1 MWGDLKLAVYDVRL
15 SAPIIALLGML
26 LAYHI
31 TIAPYRHNIVGGGN
45 TPMKDLNGIRPL
57 LDSSTLLSIQQIMLR
72 QENKLQLPVDLDT
85 GSFGGLRTSG
95 GTVSYRWVP
104 TVNKFGTHE
113 LPDFFYEGVLFG
125 ISAQNSHDV
134 MYSSEPMLTPGSLYE
149 DLQAM
154 QPQPTFIMERTAQC
168 NQTDW
173 IEAGYAVYF
182 SYADLQKQGLLSGD
196 KLFPWK
202 RVQEPVMWIARKF
215 KQVYITVWYPH
226 QFGAKGAQ
234 DTLTPLA
241 QSQIQRHRYEN
252 IIQTVIPTRTGMD
265 SLKSTAAVWLVA
277 VNMTEI
283 IRPPRMYR
291 AALGGNKEPPELAM
305 YVQS

>member
-1 MWGDLKLAVYDVRL
+1 MSAAEEDAVEMQSLLPKSGYSGVPPASVKELQDAWDEDEETEEERKEEQDYIDSQLCTMWGDLKLAVYDVRL

-134 MYSSEPMLTPGSLYE
+134 MVGHY
-149 DLQAM
+149 
-154 QPQPTFIMERTAQC
+154 
-168 NQTDW
+168 
-173 IEAGYAVYF
+173 
-182 SYADLQKQGLLSGD
+182 
-196 KLFPWK
+196 
-202 RVQEPVMWIARKF
+202 
-215 KQVYITVWYPH
+215 YIH
-226 QFGAKGAQ
+226 
-234 DTLTPLA
+234 
-241 QSQIQRHRYEN
+241 I
-252 IIQTVIPTRTGMD
+252 
-265 SLKSTAAVWLVA
+265 
-277 VNMTEI
+277 
-283 IRPPRMYR
+283 
-291 AALGGNKEPPELAM
+291 
-305 YVQS
+305 